1 MPAKALQPPSMI
13 NIYVLLLPKL
23 LMLDMVG
30 PAEVFNF
37 ANRYGRQ
44 QFKLHF
50 IGPSSQVESGM
61 GLKLQVAVLPEQLE
75 PDSWLLLPGLEGADI
90 DFSSGALKACVQWL
104 GNGQQFSKIVSV
116 CAGTLLLG
124 HAGILQRRA
133 CTTHHSHLDDL
144 QDLVPSAKVFR
155 DRLFVE
161 DDNLYTSAGVTAG
174 IDLALYLVERVSGA
188 SCAAAVA
195 RNLVLF
201 SRRSINDPAESPWL
215 THRNHLHQGVHSVQ
229 DKIQADPSRDWSIA
243 ELAKIGHCSPRH
255 LARLFKQ
262 HTDISCK
269 GYIQKL
275 RMSLAQQLLQN
286 RQLSVEQV
294 ALQVGFNDVR
304 QFRRIWCQH
313 SDVPPST
320 LRSFSIS

>member
-1 MPAKALQPPSMI
+1 MQANMLPSPSII
-13 NIYVLLLPKL
+13 NIYVLLLPEL

-37 ANRYGRQ
+37 ANRYSQ
-44 QFKLHF
+44 QKFKLHF
-50 IGPSSQVESGM
+50 IGPCSDIESGM
-61 GLKLQVAVLPEQLE
+61 GLKLQVAPLPKQLE
-75 PDSWLLLPGLEGADI
+75 EGSWLLLPGLEGADI
-90 DFSSGALKACVQWL
+90 DFASDALKASVQWL
-104 GNGQQFSKIVSV
+104 GNGQQFCKIVSV

-124 HAGILQRRA
+124 HADMLQRRS
-133 CTTHHSHLDDL
+133 CTTHHTHLDDL
-144 QDLVPSAKVFR
+144 QKLVPSAKVLR
-155 DRLFVE
+155 DRLFVQ
-161 DDNLYTSAGVTAG
+161 DGNLYTSAGVTAG
-174 IDLALYLVERVSGA
+174 IDLALYLVEQECGA
-188 SCAAAVA
+188 SCAAAIA

-215 THRNHLHQGVHSVQ
+215 THRNHLHQGVHNVQ

-243 ELAKIGHCSPRH
+243 ELAKVSHCSPRH

-286 RQLSVEQV
+286 RHLSVEQV

-304 QFRRIWCQH
+304 QFRRIWRQH
-313 SDVPPST
+313 SEVSPGT
-320 LRSFSIS
+320 LRSLTIS

>member
-1 MPAKALQPPSMI
+1 MPAKALQQPAII
-13 NIYVLLLPKL
+13 NIYVLLLPQL

-37 ANRYGRQ
+37 ANRYGQ
-44 QFKLHF
+44 QQYKLHF
-50 IGPSSQVESGM
+50 IGPSPEIESGM
-61 GLKLQVAVLPEQLE
+61 GLKIQVAELPEQLQ
-75 PDSWLLLPGLEGADI
+75 PDSWLLLPGLEGANI
-90 DFSSGALKACVQWL
+90 DFNSVAFNTCLKWL
-104 GNGQQFSKIVSV
+104 VDGRQFSKIVSV

-124 HAGILQRRA
+124 HADILQRRS

-144 QDLVPSAKVFR
+144 QNLVPSAKVLR
-155 DRLFVE
+155 DRLFVQ
-161 DDNLYTSAGVTAG
+161 DGNLYTSAGVSAG
-174 IDLALYLVERVSGA
+174 IDLALYLVEQVSGA
-188 SCAAAVA
+188 NCAAAVA

-229 DKIQADPSRDWSIA
+229 DRIQADPSRDWSIA
-243 ELAKIGHCSPRH
+243 ELAKVSHCSPRH
-255 LARLFKQ
+255 LTRLFKQ

-304 QFRRIWCQH
+304 QFRRIWRQH
-313 SDVPPST
+313 SELPPAA
-320 LRSFSIS
+320 LRNLSIC